1 MNLQKIEPY
10 LGIAVIGT
18 GILCLIQAYFH
29 RASLPI
35 LWLQLFLAVGG
46 LWTVIYVIKVF
57 LAYRNKEL
65 FFTTTLKWWNN
76 IFYFGI
82 AGFLLYLNFQ
92 SDFSSFTNLR
102 SVVAFAFFL
111 LSIATVKN
119 YINLSDDAQIE
130 LSYQSVVVN
139 WDDILKFER
148 TPNGYGIFTQNDGNH
163 AILFENIMKG
173 QVSDFQKTFDSKIK
187 NFDNFSELQH
197 LVDD

>member
-10 LGIAVIGT
+10 LGIVAIGV
-18 GILCLIQAYFH
+18 GILCLVQSYLH

-35 LWLQLFLAVGG
+35 MWLQLFLAVGG
-46 LWTVIYVIKVF
+46 LWAVIYIAKVIIMFRQKQ
-57 LAYRNKEL
+57 L

-76 IFYFGI
+76 LLYLGI

-111 LSIATVKN
+111 LSIATAKN
-119 YINLSDDAQIE
+119 YINLSDTNQIE

-139 WDDILKFER
+139 WDDILKFEK
-148 TPNGYGIFTQNDGNH
+148 TPNGYGIFTHHDGNY
-163 AILFENIMKG
+163 AILFKNIVKG
-173 QVSDFQKTFDSKIK
+173 QIDDFQEVFDLRIK
-187 NFDNFSELQH
+187 DFDNFSALQH